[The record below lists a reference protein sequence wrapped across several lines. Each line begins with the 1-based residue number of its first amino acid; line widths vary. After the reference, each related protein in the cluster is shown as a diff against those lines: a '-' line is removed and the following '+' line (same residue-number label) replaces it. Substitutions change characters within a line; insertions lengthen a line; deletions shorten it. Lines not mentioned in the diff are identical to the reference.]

1 MSSVYV
7 ETAGKLTTN
16 SSTFVAMGS
25 LAIQLPE
32 GVGDM
37 AIVTLNVPQPYATGD
52 NFPGGVFR
60 ISVDGNILNNEAS
73 FTYSGSA
80 TGGRMPTTLV
90 VGVPLRTK
98 NQTVQAMWHNVR
110 GSTVIVDSPCTL
122 SAIY

>member
-1 MSSVYV
+1 MASVYV
-7 ETAGKLTTN
+7 ETSGKLTTN
-16 SSTFVAMGS
+16 SSTFVPMGS

-32 GVGDM
+32 GVMDM
-37 AIVTLNVPQPYATGD
+37 AIVTLNLPQPYATGD

-60 ISVDGNILNNEAS
+60 ISVDGNEAS
-73 FTYSGSA
+73 FTYSGKD

>member
-1 MSSVYV
+1 MASVYV
-7 ETAGKLTTN
+7 ETSGKLTTN
-16 SSTFVAMGS
+16 STTFVAMPG
-25 LAIQLPE
+25 LAIQLPQ

-37 AIVTLNVPQPYATGD
+37 AIVTLNLPQPYATGND
-52 NFPGGVFR
+52 YPGGVFR

-73 FTYSGSA
+73 FSYGTQNA
-80 TGGRMPTTLV
+80 NNRIPTTLV